1 MEKNIYLDINENT
14 MLVINELLNN
24 NYTIL
29 IRNDGAFKKVK
40 TLCLELVHNEYD
52 DKKFCLLNE
61 EEMFKVYKGNEN
73 E

>member
-1 MEKNIYLDINENT
+1 MEKIIYLDINENT

-52 DKKFCLLNE
+52 DKQFCLLNE
-61 EEMFKVYKGNEN
+61 DEMTKLYSEEELK
-73 E
+73 

>member
-1 MEKNIYLDINENT
+1 MEKFIYLDINENT

-52 DKKFCLLNE
+52 DKKFYLLSE
-61 EEMFKVYKGNEN
+61 DEIDEIYKVSD
-73 E
+73 

>member
-1 MEKNIYLDINENT
+1 MEKFIYLEINENT

-40 TLCLELVHNEYD
+40 TLCLELVHNQYD
-52 DKKFCLLNE
+52 DKKFYLLSE
-61 EEMFKVYKGNEN
+61 DDIDEVYK
-73 E
+73 